1 MSVPNGFL
9 ALLTLGPAY
18 GSQLQKELLHRA
30 PHRGQLNAGQ
40 VYATLERLRRRGLIE
55 RAGETED
62 GLPLYRLTA
71 QGEGAAHEWLTHPA
85 ATDDDWWELQDQ
97 ALIAASVDAELAIE
111 LIDAYRLRLA
121 AAASAAARGP
131 AATDAASGDG
141 ARQFTARARLLGT
154 EAALRWLGELEAQLR
169 AQPEAFVRGR
179 SSDRPRR
186 GRRGRPGER
195 TRG

>member
-1 MSVPNGFL
+1 VSVPNGFL

-18 GSQLQKELLHRA
+18 GSQLQKELLVRA

-40 VYATLERLRRRGLIE
+40 VYATLERLRRRSLIE

-71 QGEGAAHEWLTHPA
+71 QGESAAREWLTHPA

-97 ALIAASVDAELAIE
+97 ALIAASVDADLAME
-111 LIDAYRLRLA
+111 LIEAYRVRLTA
-121 AAASAAARGP
+121 VASAAADDGEASG
-131 AATDAASGDG
+131 AAGDG
-141 ARQFTARARLLGT
+141 ARQFTERARLLGT
-154 EAALRWLGELEAQLR
+154 EAALQWLGELETRLR
-169 AQPEAFVRGR
+169 AEPEAFVRIH

-186 GRRGRPGER
+186 GRRQRVGDR
-195 TRG
+195 TSG